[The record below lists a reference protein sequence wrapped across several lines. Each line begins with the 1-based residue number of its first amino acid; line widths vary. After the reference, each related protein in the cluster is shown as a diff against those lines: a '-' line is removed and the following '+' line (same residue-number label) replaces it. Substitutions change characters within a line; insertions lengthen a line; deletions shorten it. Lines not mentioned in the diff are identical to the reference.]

1 MTMLMLETAL
11 KYLLDGKSTLL
22 QCVSQ
27 QHKYQISV
35 TFSEM
40 TCESVPK
47 VTNAQFEGRQKRF
60 YEPGETIRYQCDPGF
75 QIVGSPEIICRK
87 GNWTAPPFC
96 EGIDST
102 SK

>member
-1 MTMLMLETAL
+1 
-11 KYLLDGKSTLL
+11 
-22 QCVSQ
+22 
-27 QHKYQISV
+27 
-35 TFSEM
+35 M